1 MNAFHSIIQKCFSL
15 RYREPTNSIHTKFR
29 IKMLKTETHKPVKQK
44 VILTYQVSTPTSS
57 HLLKLEHRFNQF
69 YDYKTIVIQGE

>member
-1 MNAFHSIIQKCFSL
+1 
-15 RYREPTNSIHTKFR
+15 
-29 IKMLKTETHKPVKQK
+29 MLKTETHKPVKQK

-57 HLLKLEHRFNQF
+57 HLLTLEQRSNLF